1 MTRNSHCYALPPS
14 GKKLI
19 LVYNRPAWFLPDD
32 TSYRNTFKR
41 CSYDACVLTDDRTA
55 VQHADAVVVH
65 VCRMGEPRPPPR
77 RSPRQIWVAF
87 SLESPV
93 HYQGYHSSPSWRS
106 VFNWTQTYRTD
117 SEIFSPYGS
126 LVVRSTPSLKN
137 HTEIVRRKR
146 RAVAWSVSNCRTQ
159 SRREQYV
166 QELQKYIDVDIFG
179 PCQTLR
185 CPPGNPRDGCLGLL
199 NTTYYFYL
207 SFENSLC
214 RDYVTEKFFKVFD
227 NINVIPVVRG
237 GTDYEQYFPPNTF
250 INTAD
255 FESPQHLATHLKT
268 LMTDTKRYGEM
279 LRTKDNFLLK
289 SARPGG
295 DGMCDLCRRL
305 HVPDIP
311 EHVYQDF
318 MDWTSTNM
326 CWQPKDV

>member
-1 MTRNSHCYALPPS
+1 MVREQLPNSEPERAIRS
-14 GKKLI
+14 
-19 LVYNRPAWFLPDD
+19 
-32 TSYRNTFKR
+32 
-41 CSYDACVLTDDRTA
+41 RTA
-55 VQHADAVVVH
+55 KVY
-65 VCRMGEPRPPPR
+65 R
-77 RSPRQIWVAF
+77 RGHFRTLSNTPVSPR
-87 SLESPV
+87 
-93 HYQGYHSSPSWRS
+93 
-106 VFNWTQTYRTD
+106 
-117 SEIFSPYGS
+117 
-126 LVVRSTPSLKN
+126 N
-137 HTEIVRRKR
+137 H
-146 RAVAWSVSNCRTQ
+146 
-159 SRREQYV
+159 
-166 QELQKYIDVDIFG
+166 
-179 PCQTLR
+179 
-185 CPPGNPRDGCLGLL
+185 RDGCLGLL

-214 RDYVTEKFFKVFD
+214 RDYVTEKFFKVVD

-279 LRTKDNFLLK
+279 LRAKDNFLLK

-311 EHVYQDF
+311 EHVYLDF